1 MTAQSMCETGEV
13 RESFSS
19 EGGAVAHMPWR
30 AQDDVRP
37 ERPEYDGRKALQ
49 CHVSEE
55 LQQRAG
61 GTSQA
66 VIQKAR
72 KESRD

>member
-1 MTAQSMCETGEV
+1 
-13 RESFSS
+13 
-19 EGGAVAHMPWR
+19 MPWR
-30 AQDDVRP
+30 AQDEVSS
-37 ERPEYDGRKALQ
+37 ELPEYDGRKALQ

-61 GTSQA
+61 ETSQA
-66 VIQKAR
+66 VTHKAR

>member
-1 MTAQSMCETGEV
+1 MRWEV
-13 RESFSS
+13 RIIFQRR
-19 EGGAVAHMPWR
+19 GAVAHMPWR
-30 AQDDVRP
+30 AQDEVRP
-37 ERPEYDGRKALQ
+37 ELPEYDGRKALQ